1 MKKLKIFSK
10 KILIIYLIFYIIISS
25 MSACFARGYDE
36 KCGEYLVE
44 QSKEFIEKYQNVS
57 YYVADRE
64 ASWSGGEFG
73 KGDFYSCCT
82 SGIKYFYEIFL
93 GVDIYEYG
101 FQSMAADNR
110 NVPDEYWDKISVSEV
125 KPGDILVNYNS
136 GHVELVGTE
145 GGSEHLNTGSSQA
158 HSCNIHPKCSGDF
171 GMAIRLK
178 NTVEVNPTGTVPLS
192 EVATEYEDEDLS
204 IYDENGFLYSGVGKI
219 DSYEN
224 SPPLWKWIIDTI
236 LEIMDYLIGILTL
249 GERIVIVGWTGIVEG
264 WISDLANSIT
274 GVDNDRVDEWQKD
287 PNEMDD
293 IDQEA
298 QKEQQQEVEQSE
310 ATGQMGDPNYISEGV
325 QAIADMGGTVQ
336 LRDSESNKVTVENM
350 VYNKIPILDANIFNF
365 DSAGGAKMDKD
376 GIVYTLKENTAMWY
390 YIFRVLSI
398 AVMLVMLIYLGLKM
412 ALTTVSEK
420 KAVYKEMLISW
431 VAGFILVFGINY
443 IMYAILT
450 ANDTFIQW
458 IIPKYEDGTEVSL
471 YEILRSKAYEIKFT
485 TGFTGMIM
493 YIILIYYAI
502 RFAIVY
508 IKRFLT
514 IIILALMSPFVA
526 VSYAFEKINKKGK
539 NKAEIFGNWLK
550 DFTYTVGIQSMH
562 ALIYTIFISTIIK
575 LTESSL
581 VGILLAFTMLN
592 GMLKIDPLLRKM
604 FMPGGGKNA
613 NHLSVPPL
621 AAQIGMAKGVK
632 DRVKPLV
639 ATHGN
644 VLKKGAGAVSSGFG
658 KGVSSI
664 KGKIDSNALDKA
676 KQNMSEPEY
685 KKMLAD
691 KKQKDKEKAAKKQ
704 KLEQVAKASILG
716 GKIAGHRL
724 SEIAKNTVGLALLG
738 VEPGLGASL
747 LDSADKSGDR
757 VEKLIEQAKK
767 NKLLPKT
774 INNNSY
780 MYKEMKSRQNV
791 RVKDRVYIID
801 ESKKGTQ
808 NKRKGKTEENKKN
821 SKNKNVI
828 NTIQKAE
835 RMDAKINI
843 SNMRLVAGDKKIQDV
858 LLDEGILKATA
869 YADIL
874 AKAQTKENEIIK
886 QYNTILGKIN
896 NQSSE
901 LDKINPDFEKRLKQ
915 KQAIELE
922 QQVKTLLNPLNIK
935 DIEKAVEKYDAKTPT
950 FNIDTKTIS
959 KDDIDGITDEIN
971 NVLLEKE
978 ESIQMSEEF
987 KKKVEEALEQS
998 GMLQQDESESKKSRK
1013 EERTWRSEREKQKA
1027 DMNNPYA
1034 DSNRNAPKQN
1044 TAGSDATKED
1054 SHESSIDRLVKNIQN
1069 SSKGADSK
1077 ETSMSKDKVDFAK
1090 NVEQLS
1096 ELGKEASNISGSGS
1110 NNIDDIMNRL
1120 RNL

>member
-632 DRVKPLV
+632 ARVKPLV

-644 VLKKGAGAVSSGFG
+644 VLKKGAGAVSSGLG

-664 KGKIDSNALDKA
+664 KGKIDSNALNNA

-808 NKRKGKTEENKKN
+808 NKRKGKTEE
-821 SKNKNVI
+821 NKNVI

-1096 ELGKEASNISGSGS
+1096 GLGKEASNISGSGS

>member
-613 NHLSVPPL
+613 NHLSVPSL

-632 DRVKPLV
+632 ARVKPLV

-644 VLKKGAGAVSSGFG
+644 VLKKGAGAVSSGLG

-664 KGKIDSNALDKA
+664 KGKIDSNALNNA

-808 NKRKGKTEENKKN
+808 NKRKGKTEE
-821 SKNKNVI
+821 NKNVI

-1096 ELGKEASNISGSGS
+1096 GLGKEASNISGSGS

>member
-325 QAIADMGGTVQ
+325 QAIADMGGAVQ

-644 VLKKGAGAVSSGFG
+644 VLKKGAGAVSSGIG

-808 NKRKGKTEENKKN
+808 NKRKGKTEE
-821 SKNKNVI
+821 NKNVI

-1096 ELGKEASNISGSGS
+1096 GLGKEASNISGSGS

>member
-224 SPPLWKWIIDTI
+224 SPPLGKWIIDTI

-325 QAIADMGGTVQ
+325 QAIADIGGTVQ

-485 TGFTGMIM
+485 TGFTGLIM

-632 DRVKPLV
+632 ARVKPLV

-644 VLKKGAGAVSSGFG
+644 VLKKGAGAVSSGLG

-664 KGKIDSNALDKA
+664 KGKIDSNALNNA

-808 NKRKGKTEENKKN
+808 NKRKGKTEE
-821 SKNKNVI
+821 NKNVI

-1096 ELGKEASNISGSGS
+1096 GLGKEASNISGSGS

>member
-644 VLKKGAGAVSSGFG
+644 VLKKGAGAVSSGIG

-724 SEIAKNTVGLALLG
+724 SEIAKNTVGFALLG

-808 NKRKGKTEENKKN
+808 NKRKGKTEE
-821 SKNKNVI
+821 NKNVI

-1096 ELGKEASNISGSGS
+1096 GLGKEASNISGSGS

>member
-485 TGFTGMIM
+485 TGFTGLIM

-644 VLKKGAGAVSSGFG
+644 VLKKGAGAVSSGLG

-757 VEKLIEQAKK
+757 VERLIEQAKK

-808 NKRKGKTEENKKN
+808 NKRKGKTEE
-821 SKNKNVI
+821 NKNVI

-1096 ELGKEASNISGSGS
+1096 GLGKEASNISGSGS

>member
-236 LEIMDYLIGILTL
+236 LEIMDYLIGIQTL
-249 GERIVIVGWTGIVEG
+249 GVRIVIVGWTGIVEG

-325 QAIADMGGTVQ
+325 QAIADMGGAVQ

-644 VLKKGAGAVSSGFG
+644 VLKKGAGAVSSGIG

-808 NKRKGKTEENKKN
+808 NKRKGKTEENK
-821 SKNKNVI
+821 NVI

-843 SNMRLVAGDKKIQDV
+843 SNMKLVAGDKKIQDV

-1096 ELGKEASNISGSGS
+1096 GLGKEASNISGSGS